1 MKTIIVE
8 SKNDAAF
15 VEHLWVTINQT
26 SLPEDVEIEPIEPL
40 DYKSMDGLSLAKLQ
54 EVLVEV
60 LNAQDDLFY
69 THVGVLL
76 DLDRKSK
83 AERLALINEA
93 IESTCKNLVENEQWK
108 SYTLSEQLTDV
119 NTSIRLTF
127 DDFDAVRSIDLVCCF
142 THVAGAG
149 ELETLLKAIK
159 TQESTYADCLEAWR
173 GCLSKKNK
181 LIEDKDFDKF
191 WFNSYIRYDTCHKK
205 KESTSAGKKCNAE
218 SLDYVF
224 KNKPHIFDWNNALLD
239 EIKTFLRLFI

>member
-15 VEHLWVTINQT
+15 VEHLWATINQT

-40 DYKSMDGLSLAKLQ
+40 DYKSMDGLSPTKLQ
-54 EVLVEV
+54 NVLAQV
-60 LNAQDDLFY
+60 LNTRDDLFY

-76 DLDRKSK
+76 DLDLDGK
-83 AERLALINEA
+83 AERLAFINKA
-93 IESTCKNLVENEQWK
+93 IESTCKNLVESKEWK

-127 DDFDAVRSIDLVCCF
+127 EGLNAVRSIDLVCCF

-173 GCLSKKNK
+173 GCLSSKGKSIK
-181 LIEDKDFDKF
+181 DKDFDKF
-191 WFNSYIRYDTCHKK
+191 WFNSYIRYDTCRKS
-205 KESTSAGKKCNAE
+205 KESGKASEKCNSE